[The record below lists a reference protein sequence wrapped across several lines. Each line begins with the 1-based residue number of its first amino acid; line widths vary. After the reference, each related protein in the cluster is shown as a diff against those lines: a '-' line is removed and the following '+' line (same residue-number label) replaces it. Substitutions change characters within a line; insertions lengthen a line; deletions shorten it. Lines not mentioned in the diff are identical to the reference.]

1 MTKIFSNRKCKYI
14 NFFYSTQIYRE
25 KFSISN
31 SKVCVLSSILIV
43 SPTQCVIF
51 SVPSQPSRFCPS
63 VKMTRI
69 LSCDKVS
76 NLRYSPCD
84 IVPISVQLSPS
95 TTITLCKVALDR
107 LRITTKAKVA
117 NRIIQSLLRKVIP
130 QRTYKMLPN
139 PLSTC
144 GACVDGILFSTA
156 SNSLILA

>member
-1 MTKIFSNRKCKYI
+1 MTKILSVRKCKYI

-43 SPTQCVIF
+43 SPTQSAIF

-63 VKMTRI
+63 VKMTQI
-69 LSCDKVS
+69 LSCGKVS
-76 NLRYSPCD
+76 NLRYSPFG
-84 IVPISVQLSPS
+84 IVPISVASSPA

-107 LRITTKAKVA
+107 LRMTTKAKVT
-117 NRIIQSLLRKVIP
+117 NRISRNLLRKANL
-130 QRTYKMLPN
+130 QRTYKMRPN
-139 PLSTC
+139 PPSTY
-144 GACVDGILFSTA
+144 GACVDGILFSTV